1 MAWRVAR
8 SLDQLLAQLNALA
21 PQRSKLSDGAKGDT
35 AHSSRTSDHNP
46 DASGVVRARDFT
58 HDPRGGLDC
67 HRLAAQLVAARD
79 PRIRYIIW
87 DRRIWTPSKGWQ
99 PYHGP
104 NLHTK
109 HLHLSVIAGPG
120 ADSLARWDLRG
131 LASEGFLMALSDKEQ
146 RDLYDRV
153 FGMLR
158 QRYYETD
165 QFGVVHELSAPT
177 PNSRPATVLDTLDG
191 NYLVRRIEAVAAEV
205 SALKAAP
212 AAPAIDYE
220 RFVSDV
226 VERLAAKL
234 GRVADP

>member
-8 SLDQLLAQLNALA
+8 SLDQLLAQLNAVA
-21 PQRSKLSDGAKGDT
+21 PHRSKVSDGAVGDT
-35 AHSSRTSDHNP
+35 AHSSRGSDHNP
-46 DASGVVRARDFT
+46 DAAGVVRARDFT

-67 HRLAAQLVAARD
+67 HRLAGQLVSSRD
-79 PRIRYIIW
+79 PRIKYIIW
-87 DRRIWTPSKGWQ
+87 NRRIWTLARGWQ
-99 PYHGP
+99 AYHGS
-104 NLHTK
+104 NAHTK
-109 HLHLSVIAGPG
+109 HLHLSVIAGPT
-120 ADSLARWDLRG
+120 ADSVARWDLDRS
-131 LASEGFLMALSDKEQ
+131 ASRGFLMALSDKEQ

-177 PNSRPATVLDTLDG
+177 PNSRPCAVLDTLDG

-212 AAPAIDYE
+212 VAPAPVEIDYGRLVAE
-220 RFVSDV
+220 V
-226 VERLAAKL
+226 VDRLAARL
-234 GRVADP
+234 GSP